1 MRKNGIAF
9 LERMRNMHKRDIE
22 SAELVKG
29 GILLT
34 AKDGRTALLKFRDS
48 ERLRSA
54 SAEQRAAFR
63 LSFGGLRWD
72 EIDED
77 LSYDCIFEPQ
87 AHSLRGSAK
96 FKSLNM
102 SEVARRLGIQQSLM
116 AAYMNGSK
124 KPSAEREKL
133 IREEIRKIG
142 RELLEI

>member
-1 MRKNGIAF
+1 
-9 LERMRNMHKRDIE
+9 MHKRDIE

-29 GILLT
+29 GIKLT
-34 AKDGRTALLKFRDS
+34 AKDGRTAILKFRNS

-54 SAEQRAAFR
+54 SAEQRVAFR

-77 LSYDCIFEPQ
+77 QSYDSIFEPQ
-87 AHSLRGSAK
+87 VHPLRGSAK

-124 KPSAEREKL
+124 KPSAERERL

-142 RELLEI
+142 HELLDI

>member
-1 MRKNGIAF
+1 
-9 LERMRNMHKRDIE
+9 MHKKDIE
-22 SAELVKG
+22 CAELVRG
-29 GILLT
+29 GIKLT

-77 LSYDCIFEPQ
+77 LSYDSIFEPQ
-87 AHSLRGSAK
+87 VHPLQGSAK

-102 SEVARRLGIQQSLM
+102 SEVAR
-116 AAYMNGSK
+116 Y
-124 KPSAEREKL
+124 
-133 IREEIRKIG
+133 
-142 RELLEI
+142 LEYSNH

>member
-1 MRKNGIAF
+1 
-9 LERMRNMHKRDIE
+9 MHKRDIE

-54 SAEQRAAFR
+54 CAEQRAAFR

-77 LSYDCIFEPQ
+77 LSYDSVFEPQ
-87 AHSLRGSAK
+87 AHPLRGSAK

>member
-1 MRKNGIAF
+1 
-9 LERMRNMHKRDIE
+9 MHKKDIE
-22 SAELVKG
+22 CAELVRG
-29 GILLT
+29 GIKLT

-54 SAEQRAAFR
+54 SPKQRVAFR

-72 EIDED
+72 DIDED
-77 LSYDCIFEPQ
+77 LSYDSIFEPQ
-87 AHSLRGSAK
+87 AHPLRGSAK

-124 KPSAEREKL
+124 NPSAEREKL
-133 IREEIRKIG
+133 IRKEIRKIG
-142 RELLEI
+142 RELLDI

>member
-1 MRKNGIAF
+1 
-9 LERMRNMHKRDIE
+9 MHKRDIE
-22 SAELVKG
+22 SAELVKC
-29 GILLT
+29 GIKLT
-34 AKDGRTALLKFRDS
+34 AKDGRTAILKFSDS

-77 LSYDCIFEPQ
+77 QSYDSIFEPQ
-87 AHSLRGSAK
+87 AHPLRGSAK
-96 FKSLNM
+96 FKSLNI
-102 SEVARRLGIQQSLM
+102 SEVARRLGIQQSLT

-124 KPSAEREKL
+124 KPSAEREFL

-142 RELLEI
+142 RELMDI

>member
-1 MRKNGIAF
+1 MCD
-9 LERMRNMHKRDIE
+9 MHKRDIE
-22 SAELVKG
+22 SAELVRG

-77 LSYDCIFEPQ
+77 LSYDSIFEPQ

>member
-1 MRKNGIAF
+1 
-9 LERMRNMHKRDIE
+9 MHKRDIE
-22 SAELVKG
+22 SAELVRG

-34 AKDGRTALLKFRDS
+34 AKDGRTALLRFRDS

-77 LSYDCIFEPQ
+77 LSYDNIFESQ
-87 AHSLRGSAK
+87 AYPLRGSAK

-124 KPSAEREKL
+124 KPSVEREKL

>member
-1 MRKNGIAF
+1 
-9 LERMRNMHKRDIE
+9 MHKRDIE

-29 GILLT
+29 GIKLT

-54 SAEQRAAFR
+54 SPKQRESFR

-72 EIDED
+72 DIDED
-77 LSYDCIFEPQ
+77 LSYDSIFEPQ
-87 AHSLRGSAK
+87 THPLHGSAK
-96 FKSLNM
+96 LKMLNM

-116 AAYMNGSK
+116 AAYMTGSK
-124 KPSAEREKL
+124 KPSTEREKL

-142 RELLEI
+142 RELLDV

>member
-1 MRKNGIAF
+1 
-9 LERMRNMHKRDIE
+9 MHKRDIE
-22 SAELVKG
+22 SAELVRG

-77 LSYDCIFEPQ
+77 LSYDSIFEPQ
-87 AHSLRGSAK
+87 AHPLRCSAK

>member
-1 MRKNGIAF
+1 
-9 LERMRNMHKRDIE
+9 MHKRDIE

-54 SAEQRAAFR
+54 SAKQRAAFR

-77 LSYDCIFEPQ
+77 LSYDSIFEPQ
-87 AHSLRGSAK
+87 AHLLHGTTK

-142 RELLEI
+142 QELLEI

>member
-1 MRKNGIAF
+1 
-9 LERMRNMHKRDIE
+9 MHKRDNE
-22 SAELVKG
+22 SAELVRG

-34 AKDGRTALLKFRDS
+34 AKDGRTALLRFRDS

-77 LSYDCIFEPQ
+77 LSYDSIFEPQ
-87 AHSLRGSAK
+87 AYPLRCSAK

-124 KPSAEREKL
+124 KPSVEREKL

>member
-1 MRKNGIAF
+1 
-9 LERMRNMHKRDIE
+9 MHKRDIE
-22 SAELVKG
+22 SAALIRG

-54 SAEQRAAFR
+54 SAKQRAAFR

-77 LSYDCIFEPQ
+77 LSYDSIFEPQ
-87 AHSLRGSAK
+87 AHPLRGTTK

>member
-1 MRKNGIAF
+1 
-9 LERMRNMHKRDIE
+9 MHKRDFE
-22 SAELVKG
+22 SAELVRG

-77 LSYDCIFEPQ
+77 LSYDSIFEPQ
-87 AHSLRGSAK
+87 AHPLRGSAT

-116 AAYMNGSK
+116 AADMNGSK

>member
-1 MRKNGIAF
+1 MRK
-9 LERMRNMHKRDIE
+9 MHKKDIE

-54 SAEQRAAFR
+54 NTEQRAAFR

-77 LSYDCIFEPQ
+77 LSYDGIFEPQ
-87 AHSLRGSAK
+87 AHPLHGSAK

-142 RELLEI
+142 RELLDI

>member
-1 MRKNGIAF
+1 
-9 LERMRNMHKRDIE
+9 MHKKDIKN
-22 SAELVKG
+22 AELVRG
-29 GILLT
+29 GIRLT
-34 AKDGRTALLKFRDS
+34 AKDGRTAFFKFSDS

-54 SAEQRAAFR
+54 SAKQRADFK

-77 LSYDCIFEPQ
+77 LSYDSIFEPH
-87 AHSLRGSAK
+87 AHPLHGSAK
-96 FKSLNM
+96 FKMLNM

-124 KPSAEREKL
+124 KPSTEREHL

-142 RELLEI
+142 RELLDA

>member
-1 MRKNGIAF
+1 
-9 LERMRNMHKRDIE
+9 MHKRDIE
-22 SAELVKG
+22 SVELVKG

-77 LSYDCIFEPQ
+77 LSYDSIFEPQ
-87 AHSLRGSAK
+87 AHSLRGGGK
-96 FKSLNM
+96 T
-102 SEVARRLGIQQSLM
+102 ARNTAVIDGCI
-116 AAYMNGSK
+116 Y
-124 KPSAEREKL
+124 ERFQKAVC
-133 IREEIRKIG
+133 
-142 RELLEI
+142 